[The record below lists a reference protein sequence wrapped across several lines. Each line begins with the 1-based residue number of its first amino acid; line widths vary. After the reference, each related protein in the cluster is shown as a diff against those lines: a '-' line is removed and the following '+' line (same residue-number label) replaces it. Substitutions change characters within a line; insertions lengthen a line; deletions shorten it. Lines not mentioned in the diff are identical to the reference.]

1 MKLSFAPL
9 AIVAA
14 VGFATTT
21 AHAAI
26 STTIGTAPPDLTGLY
41 ISIWDTQTKHSELVN
56 LSNEFAD
63 LTTNGLW
70 TPNSAGGLFV
80 QKSNPIGS
88 GNVLQLD
95 FGVLPGFA
103 STFGTPGANTDYML
117 VSTDNNTGVVYT
129 YNGTP
134 PLTPSSLPNAQTGV
148 SGQIANW
155 VADTTVNT
163 LGQAIDLTGTAGF
176 NALVG
181 PNQGG
186 TLGLPGFNFSQ
197 TVGTAVNFWQSLK
210 GARGQPLN
218 TTEYA
223 NSTGVGFWLLSAS
236 GDLTWNVPTGGIAP
250 VPVPAAVWLFMS
262 GLAGL
267 GAIGRRRVAA

>member
-1 MKLSFAPL
+1 MKLSLAPL
-9 AIVAA
+9 AIAAA
-14 VGFATTT
+14 VGLATTT

-41 ISIWDTQTKHSELVN
+41 ISIWDTTSKHSELVN

-63 LTTNGLW
+63 LTTAGLW
-70 TPNSAGGLFV
+70 TPNTAGGLFV
-80 QKSNPIGS
+80 QKANPIGA

-103 STFGTPGANTDYML
+103 STFGTPGATTDYML
-117 VSTDNNTGVVYT
+117 VSTDNNTGAVYT
-129 YNGTP
+129 YSGTP
-134 PLTPSSLPNAQTGV
+134 PLTSSSLGNAQTGI
-148 SGQIANW
+148 SGQISNW
-155 VADTTVNT
+155 AADTTVNT
-163 LGQAIDLTGTAGF
+163 LGQAIDLTGTAAF

-181 PNQGG
+181 PNAGG
-186 TLGLPGFNFSQ
+186 TLGLAGFNFSQ
-197 TVGTAVNFWQSLK
+197 TVGTAVNFWSSIK

-218 TTEYA
+218 TNEYA
-223 NSTGVGFWLLSAS
+223 NATGAGFWLLSAT
-236 GDLTWNVPTGGIAP
+236 GDLTWNVPTAGGAP